1 MQHSIPDGHVRV
13 SVKFGTQWFATDFSV
28 HSAGGEMDRLAAEL
42 QADGGLDRA
51 SGFAMAATPVI
62 GLMRSAAACKDVRT
76 VCLSALWIVFHRP
89 PDAQA
94 AQEFFLEIIEFDGR
108 AWIGVSVDEG
118 DGLAS
123 FSYDIAPAHLA
134 EADTDLEALEILPV
148 QYLSH

>member
-1 MQHSIPDGHVRV
+1 
-13 SVKFGTQWFATDFSV
+13 
-28 HSAGGEMDRLAAEL
+28 
-42 QADGGLDRA
+42 
-51 SGFAMAATPVI
+51 
-62 GLMRSAAACKDVRT
+62 
-76 VCLSALWIVFHRP
+76 LWIVFHRP

-148 QYLSH
+148 QCSSH

>member
-1 MQHSIPDGHVRV
+1 MQQSIPDGHVRV
-13 SVKFGTQWFATDFSV
+13 SVKFGAQWFATDFSV

-42 QADGGLDRA
+42 RADGDLDWVP
-51 SGFAMAATPVI
+51 GFARTATSVI
-62 GLMRSAAACKDVRT
+62 GLMRSAAADKDVRT

-94 AQEFFLEIIEFDGR
+94 AQEFFLEIIEFEGR
-108 AWIGVSVDEG
+108 AWIGVSVDESG
-118 DGLAS
+118 GLAS

-148 QYLSH
+148 RCPSH